1 MKQLLLIAAVALSLT
16 GAAGAPS
23 AFAAASDG
31 PVLATVNGQPITQE
45 ELVQRLLSY
54 YGKSS
59 LEAMINRMLV
69 IQEAKRLGVSV
80 TDAEMDARL
89 GLIKNQ
95 LGGAEGYSHWLAQS
109 GITEAQHKEQVRATM
124 LTEKIVAKTDPIK
137 DSEMEQAVVRI
148 ILLPNET
155 EAQSVETVLKNGGDF
170 IQLARE
176 RSMDQQTAAQGGLL
190 PPVMQAEYPDV
201 WKAIA
206 NLKPGGQTTT
216 PVKLPGD
223 TYAVLKLEQR
233 LPVSKQN
240 EQEKERNRAR
250 LLSVK
255 LNEWLD
261 TTRKHAKITYGTPL
275 P

>member
-1 MKQLLLIAAVALSLT
+1 MKQLLWIAVATFSLT
-16 GAAGAPS
+16 GAVCPPL
-23 AFAAASDG
+23 AFGAAASEG
-31 PVLATVNGQPITQE
+31 SVLATVNGQPITQE

-69 IQEAKRLGVSV
+69 NQEAKRLGVTV

-109 GITEAQHKEQVRATM
+109 GLTEAQHKEQVRATM
-124 LTEKIVAKTDPIK
+124 LTEKIVGKTNPIK
-137 DSEMEQAVVRI
+137 DAELEQAAVRI
-148 ILLPNET
+148 ILLPKE
-155 EAQSVETVLKNGGDF
+155 EDAKSVETVLKNGGDF

-176 RSMDQQTAAQGGLL
+176 RSLDRQTAAQGGLL
-190 PPVMQAEYPDV
+190 PPVMQAEYPDI

-206 NLKPGGQTTT
+206 NLKPGQTTG
-216 PVKLPGD
+216 PVKLGD
-223 TYAVLKLEQR
+223 AYAILKLEQR
-233 LPVSKQN
+233 LPVSQQN

-261 TTRKHAKITYGTPL
+261 TTRKHAKVTYGTPL